1 MNGMK
6 ILLLDPTNA
15 CTETLRTFP
24 CVLDEVTI
32 ITGEQVDNY
41 SADSS
46 TIDIIIGSGE
56 FGNGSRVIDQLLTWR
71 THPYTYLVP
80 CWIAMD
86 KAAFTGTCLWPRLAI
101 DHFSPELADQG
112 FCDWLTRVA
121 EWQQT
126 RMHLEGYNTLQRH
139 SALELITS
147 LALRKA
153 SGKISVFDEE
163 GGEGYFL
170 FRSGCLAEGQVKHLS
185 GADALFE
192 FMSWLHGSYGW
203 EGGGQVAALD
213 QDQPLDLLIADGL
226 RIMRDANLLY
236 HFLPDLHEPL
246 QRTES
251 QSALHDGA
259 APFFAAR
266 KEIYSLIDGSVS
278 TVQLVEASPL
288 SRPRTMGLLAEW
300 FSLGDIAGVASASHP
315 LPVPETVPSALVS
328 DADLVE
334 PESVLFDK
342 ESLEAALQEPV
353 ELYPIS
359 EEPPAVVHR
368 LLIVDD
374 SALMRRALQDI
385 FSKDPRF
392 EVVGVGHDGMEGL
405 DLVERLKPDV
415 VTLDIQMPRMDG
427 LTALKHI
434 MIRDPRPVVILSA
447 FTKETAQ
454 VTYESFKYGAVD
466 VCSKPV
472 KGKIQDMEAEQ
483 RELLDRVAQAACVH
497 LEAAQYIRR
506 GRKRGGAPSPA
517 TALASADADVSSA
530 SRVVLI
536 GCGAGGFPSLLKLM
550 FAFSGEDPTSATVAC
565 MAMPARVVEALLPNL
580 QKDCARKVVGL
591 THGSSLEPGACHLY
605 SYDSC
610 FRLQTVDNVIQADL
624 EADLSNGPGPMDYL
638 FQSAART
645 FGERVT
651 ACVLSGIGDDGLAGL
666 QAVKE
671 HGGRGYVLSPH
682 ACLKQDLPRR
692 VLELGNAVE
701 VRTVGDMAR
710 MLWGSN
716 QV

>member
-1 MNGMK
+1 MNDMK

-15 CTETLRTFP
+15 FAETLRTFP
-24 CVLDEVTI
+24 CALDDTMI

-41 SADSS
+41 SSDSS
-46 TIDIIIGSGE
+46 TIDIIVGGGE
-56 FGNGSRVIDQLLTWR
+56 FGNGSRVVDQLLTWR

-80 CWIAMD
+80 CWIATD
-86 KAAFTGTCLWPRLAI
+86 RAAFTSSCLWPRLAI

-112 FCDWLTRVA
+112 FCGWLTQVA

-126 RMHLEGYNTLQRH
+126 RMHLESYNTLQRH
-139 SALELITS
+139 SALEVITS

-153 SGKISVFDEE
+153 SGKITVFDEE

-185 GADALFE
+185 GADALLE
-192 FMSWLHGSYGW
+192 FMAWLQGSYGW
-203 EGGGQVAALD
+203 ESSEQTAALD
-213 QDQPLDLLIADGL
+213 EDLPLDLLIADGL
-226 RIMRDANLLY
+226 RVIRDANLLY
-236 HFLPDLHEPL
+236 HFLPDLQEPL
-246 QRTES
+246 RRTES

-266 KEIYSLIDGSVS
+266 KEIYSLIDGTVS
-278 TVQLVEASPL
+278 TAQLVEASPL
-288 SRPRTMGLLAEW
+288 SRPRTMSLLAEW
-300 FSLGDIAGVASASHP
+300 FSLGDIAGVVSAGDP
-315 LPVPETVPSALVS
+315 RPAEEAVASALVL
-328 DADLVE
+328 DAALKE

-342 ESLEAALQEPV
+342 ESLEAALQESV

-359 EEPPAVVHR
+359 EEPPAITHR

-374 SALMRRALQDI
+374 SSLMRRALKDI

-392 EVVGVGHDGMEGL
+392 EVVGVGRDGLEGL
-405 DLVERLKPDV
+405 NLVEKLKPDV

-434 MIRDPRPVVILSA
+434 MIRDSRPVVILSA
-447 FTKETAQ
+447 FTKQTSQ

-466 VCSKPV
+466 VCTKPA
-472 KGKIQDMEAEQ
+472 KGKLQDMEAEQ
-483 RELLDRVAQAACVH
+483 RDLRDRVAQAACVH
-497 LEAAQYIRR
+497 MEAAQYIRR
-506 GRKRGGAPSPA
+506 GKKRGGSQSPA
-517 TALASADADVSSA
+517 TMSSPAAAST

-550 FAFSGEDPTSATVAC
+550 FAFSWEDPTSATVAC
-565 MAMPARVVEALLPNL
+565 MAMPARVVQALLPNL
-580 QKDCARKVVGL
+580 DKDCARKVVEL
-591 THGSSLEPGACHLY
+591 THGCSLEPGACHIY
-605 SYDSC
+605 SSDSC
-610 FRLQTVDNVIQADL
+610 FRLQNVESRIQAEL
-624 EADLSNGPGPMDYL
+624 EPECREGLGSLDCL
-638 FQSAART
+638 FQVAAQT

-651 ACVLSGIGDDGLAGL
+651 ACILSGIGDDGLAGL

-671 HGGRGYVLSPH
+671 RGGRSYVLSPQ
-682 ACLKQDLPRR
+682 ACLKQELPRR
-692 VLELGNAVE
+692 VLELGSAEE

-710 MLWGSN
+710 MLWGLN